1 MSRCQNPHCK
11 ADNCTRFIMYGDIEL
26 CYVCYKLT
34 PHKLRTDAVITGKNQ
49 GLDHF
54 KD

>member
-1 MSRCQNPHCK
+1 
-11 ADNCTRFIMYGDIEL
+11 MYGDIEL